1 MLGRLISK
9 LLLFIG
15 LASLCWGCVHTDGP
29 PYEAEPYG
37 LSKSHFATSQWE
49 LTQTITVAP
58 EIYGDLFGLS
68 TAPVL
73 VEWDI
78 TERYLAAVERHEADS
93 GTWAV
98 GTVVAAY
105 PILHVPRSADET
117 ELVHYS
123 GADSTEP
130 DQVVSRWW
138 ERTHM
143 DVEWSD
149 IVSFEEHF
157 GSGLVDEHEVAANL
171 PEEVFV
177 QFHYAG
183 ELESNQPT
191 QNDSFSGGDLVGI
204 EFEELQDLWPADAYC
219 QTYPEATGCGSLRI
233 VIRTEYRRIN

>member
-1 MLGRLISK
+1 MTGRLISK
-9 LLLFIG
+9 LLLFLGVCI
-15 LASLCWGCVHTDGP
+15 LCWGCVHTDGE
-29 PYEAEPYG
+29 PYEAEPIG

-78 TERYLAAVERHEADS
+78 TESYLAAVERHEADS
-93 GTWAV
+93 GAWAV

-105 PILHVPRSADET
+105 PIAHVPQSEDET
-117 ELVHYS
+117 SLAYYS
-123 GADSTEP
+123 DADSTEP
-130 DQVVSRWW
+130 DQVMYRWW

-157 GSGLVDEHEVAANL
+157 GTGLVDEHDVAANL

-177 QFHYAG
+177 QFHYAAQMAT
-183 ELESNQPT
+183 S
-191 QNDSFSGGDLVGI
+191 DFSAGDLVGI
-204 EFEELQDLWPADAYC
+204 EFEELQDLRPAGAFC
-219 QTYPEATGCGSLRI
+219 QTYPDATGCESLRI
-233 VIRTEYRRIN
+233 VIRTEYTRVN